1 MKGIGISSR
10 FISIIKIF
18 RVIETLAA
26 MQNPE
31 GGFGGGHGQISHC
44 ATSYAAILSLV
55 MIGGD
60 EALGMIDRRSLY
72 VLLQDPCMENILD

>member
-1 MKGIGISSR
+1 M
-10 FISIIKIF
+10 
-18 RVIETLAA
+18 ETLAP

-55 MIGGD
+55 MTGGD

-72 VLLQDPCMENILD
+72 VPSQDPCIGDTLD